1 MPRGGRNPFP
11 RPSITG
17 EINRIWYS
25 SRSFN
30 ASFILLVPLILAAA
44 STQLSFGQAG
54 QSAQTG
60 TSAPQQANPSPATPA
75 QSNPQVSPGGGTISS
90 VSQEESQANGQSSS
104 AASKDRLQLRGTQA
118 ADAPQDTQPL
128 QCKPPEEKKEAWRPE
143 NSPAPNGW
151 SPAEN
156 PPSTK
161 SSRDNVTPQS
171 NGQVTLTPSV
181 PPNPPAA
188 SSPQTVVYTDG
199 KLAIKAH
206 DATLGDILTA
216 IRAQTGAAIECPP
229 GIAEDRVYVDIGL
242 MPMREALVALLD
254 GSNFNYILKLGA
266 NPQLVKQVILTPR
279 AGQPMAVASA
289 GSPQQPSLSDG
300 LQEYRPDQA
309 DEIPQIEATAPNAVP
324 TIPASL
330 GLSVTDEDL
339 KKPPA
344 QLLDELQKRQ
354 NRLLDAQAEQGS
366 QSNPQ

>member
-1 MPRGGRNPFP
+1 MPRGGRKPYP

-17 EINRIWYS
+17 ATNRVWYP

-30 ASFILLVPLILAAA
+30 ATFILLVPLILAGA
-44 STQLSFGQAG
+44 STELSFGQAE
-54 QSAQTG
+54 QSTQTG
-60 TSAPQQANPSPATPA
+60 MSAPRQINPSPATPA
-75 QSNPQVSPGGGTISS
+75 QSNAQVSVGGG
-90 VSQEESQANGQSSS
+90 ESQSSS
-104 AASKDRLQLRGTQA
+104 AALKDRLQLRGTQA

-128 QCKPPEEKKEAWRPE
+128 QCKPSEEKKEAWRPG
-143 NSPAPNGW
+143 NSATPSGW

-156 PPSTK
+156 PAATK
-161 SSRDNVTPQS
+161 SSFDHVTPQS

-188 SSPQTVVYTDG
+188 SSPQTVVYSDG

-206 DATLGDILTA
+206 DATLGEILSS
-216 IRAQTGAAIECPP
+216 IRAQNGTAIECPP
-229 GIAEDRVYVDIGL
+229 GIAEDRVFVDIGL

-254 GSNFNYILKLGA
+254 GSGFNYILKLGT
-266 NPQLVKQVILTPR
+266 NPQLVKQIILTAR
-279 AGQPMAVASA
+279 GGQPEMAVASA
-289 GSPQQPSLSDG
+289 NSPQQPGVAEVYGGQGYTTD
-300 LQEYRPDQA
+300 PA
-309 DEIPQIEATAPNAVP
+309 DDTPQIEATAPNTIP

-354 NRLLDAQAEQGS
+354 NRLLDAQVEQAS

>member
-1 MPRGGRNPFP
+1 
-11 RPSITG
+11 
-17 EINRIWYS
+17 
-25 SRSFN
+25 
-30 ASFILLVPLILAAA
+30 
-44 STQLSFGQAG
+44 
-54 QSAQTG
+54 
-60 TSAPQQANPSPATPA
+60 
-75 QSNPQVSPGGGTISS
+75 
-90 VSQEESQANGQSSS
+90 
-104 AASKDRLQLRGTQA
+104 
-118 ADAPQDTQPL
+118 
-128 QCKPPEEKKEAWRPE
+128 
-143 NSPAPNGW
+143 
-151 SPAEN
+151 
-156 PPSTK
+156 
-161 SSRDNVTPQS
+161 VTPQS

-188 SSPQTVVYTDG
+188 SSPQTVVYSDG

-206 DATLGDILTA
+206 DATLGEILSS
-216 IRAQTGAAIECPP
+216 IRAQTGTAIECPP
-229 GIAEDRVYVDIGL
+229 GIAEDRVFVDIGL

-254 GSNFNYILKLGA
+254 GSSFNYILKLGA

-289 GSPQQPSLSDG
+289 GSPQQPGVSEANG

-309 DEIPQIEATAPNAVP
+309 DETPQMEATAPNSIP

-330 GLSVTDEDL
+330 GLSVSDEDL